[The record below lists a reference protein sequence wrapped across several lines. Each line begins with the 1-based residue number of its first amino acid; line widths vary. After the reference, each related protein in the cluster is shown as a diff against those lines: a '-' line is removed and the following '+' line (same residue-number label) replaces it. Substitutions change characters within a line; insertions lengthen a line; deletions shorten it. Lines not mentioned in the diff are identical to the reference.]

1 MPVDVPAPVRAA
13 AADLFGLDPD
23 ELRGLH
29 GDGAPDA
36 VVLTADRDGMD
47 VFLKIKPITPDA
59 VDRELDR
66 ISVVGHLGRHVRVP
80 RNLPSR
86 RGELLEVVQ
95 GPDALFAV
103 TLTER
108 AQGRHVQVSRD
119 WTAELV
125 TAWGRTLGRMHAAMR
140 GYDGAPALPDW
151 RAEHAS
157 FARQCQDVAL
167 GRVWDELGAQLA
179 ELPTGEDVYGIIH
192 NDLHLQNLLVD
203 DGGALTVLDFD
214 VCSRHWF
221 ATDLA
226 IVLVHP
232 IWELRTRAP
241 HTVQGFVDTVVDG
254 YLADFPEGVHSF
266 EFVPLLM
273 RYRMALI
280 IQAVTAEHGGQTP
293 TWMHG
298 MRDWVLSGEPLTDA
312 TL

>member
-1 MPVDVPAPVRAA
+1 MPVDVPASVRAA
-13 AADLFGLDPD
+13 AADLFGLDQAGLR
-23 ELRGLH
+23 ELER
-29 GDGAPDA
+29 DGAPDGA
-36 VVLTADRDGMD
+36 VLVTGRGAGDA
-47 VFLKIKPITPDA
+47 FLKIKPITPDA

-66 ISVVGHLGRHVRVP
+66 IGVVRHLSRHVRVP
-80 RNLPSR
+80 RNMPSR
-86 RGELLEVVQ
+86 RGELLEVV
-95 GPDALFAV
+95 GESEGTFAV

-108 AQGRHVQVSRD
+108 APGRHVQVSRD

-140 GYDGAPALPDW
+140 GHDGAPALPDW
-151 RAEHAS
+151 RTEHAS
-157 FARQCQDVAL
+157 FARQCRDAEL
-167 GRVWDELGAQLA
+167 GRVWDELGAQMS

-192 NDLHLQNLLVD
+192 NDLHLQNLLIGD
-203 DGGALTVLDFD
+203 AGELIVLDFD

-254 YLADFPEGVHSF
+254 YLADFPAGVHSF
-266 EFVPLLM
+266 GFVPLLM

-293 TWMHG
+293 PWMSG
-298 MRDWVLSGEPLTDA
+298 MREWVLSGEPLTDA